1 MKKTLSLLLVFT
13 LLLLTACQPASDTP
27 SDTSS
32 KEESTLPP
40 TPWEQLQTL
49 SDELS
54 AAYESVAPTL
64 FLNSVSMDMKEG
76 TGTLSY
82 SMSGGSEDP
91 SLGESMSF
99 EGTVTIDENTTK
111 TEVDY
116 SMGGV
121 IIPIVA
127 WNHEGKEYTQYPEM
141 YPDGVFRTEDLGDAA
156 ILPSIDFFSGNDG
169 GSSDESF
176 TDLILEHADP
186 NKNMTVT
193 EKDGNKI
200 FSLTLEGKQAAKL
213 WTEVDM
219 SLNEMFGAL
228 NGEDSIMGELSTAS
242 EGERKYTKAV
252 LTVTTDGKTFQKC
265 LLEGFD
271 GETLVDCLTIDS
283 SAGKDAVNYSV
294 SRKEEGVTTLELTI
308 TATDAST
315 TMKGELPGEETSVKM
330 ELTFTPQE
338 NGVTA
343 AGSITMT
350 QDMGGF
356 SFSIP
361 MELELTVSEEN
372 GTTDVSLSLEMNVM
386 EMSMVLEMAMS
397 VTPSDVTLDFP
408 YENAVLTYDEE
419 EFYTKMMETYPDL
432 FYTSQSS
439 YYYSE
444 DEKLYMSVDEDGYV
458 DIYVDTVYTKDG
470 NVYTIENFG
479 SYTIEEADGSY
490 TINGTPCDG
499 TDFEGSL
506 SLFLEG
512 DTGVSLGFYEDGT
525 CSVNLWGYGESDS
538 LRAVFEV
545 GDSLALSWQFSEDYT
560 TVTVLGQT
568 LYLDLSGSTE
578 L

>member
-13 LLLLTACQPASDTP
+13 LLLLTACQDASDTS

-32 KEESTLPP
+32 KEESALPS

-54 AAYESVAPTL
+54 AIYESIAPTVVL
-64 FLNSVSMDMKEG
+64 DSVSMDMKEG

-82 SMSGGSEDP
+82 SMSDGSGDAF
-91 SLGESMSF
+91 LGESMSF
-99 EGTVTIDENTTK
+99 EGTVTIDENTKK

-116 SMGGV
+116 NMGGV

-127 WNHEGKEYTQYPEM
+127 WNHQGKEYTQYPEM

-156 ILPSIDFFSGNDG
+156 ILPSIDFFGGDNG
-169 GSSDESF
+169 GSFDESF

-200 FSLTLEGKQAAKL
+200 FSLTLEGEQAAKL
-213 WTEVDM
+213 WAELDK
-219 SLNEMFGAL
+219 SLDEMFGAL
-228 NGEDSIMGELSTAS
+228 NGENSIMGELSTAS
-242 EGERKYTKAV
+242 EEERKYTKAV

-283 SAGKDAVNYSV
+283 SAGKEAVNYSV
-294 SRKEEGVTTLELTI
+294 SRKEESVTTLELAI
-308 TATDAST
+308 IATEEST
-315 TMKGELPGEETSVKM
+315 TMKGALPGEETSVKM
-330 ELTFTPQE
+330 DLTFTTLE

-361 MELELTVSEEN
+361 MELELSVTEEN
-372 GTTDVSLSLEMNVM
+372 GTVNLSLSMVM
-386 EMSMVLEMAMS
+386 EMAMS

-408 YENAVLTYDEE
+408 YENAILTYDEE
-419 EFYTKMMETYPDL
+419 EFYTKLMETYPQI
-432 FYTSQSS
+432 FGSPST
-439 YYYSE
+439 YYFSDDCSLSI
-444 DEKLYMSVDEDGYV
+444 DEEGYV
-458 DIYVDTVYTKDG
+458 DLYLDTTYTADG
-470 NVYTIENFG
+470 DAYTIEYFDT
-479 SYTIEEADGSY
+479 YTVTVDGEVCY
-490 TINGTPCDG
+490 INGTAFDAMEMDG
-499 TDFEGSL
+499 DL
-506 SLFLEG
+506 YCFLEE
-512 DTGVSLGFYEDGT
+512 DTGASLVFYTDGT
-525 CSVNLWGYGESDS
+525 CSVNLWGYAENDT
-538 LRAVFEV
+538 LT
-545 GDSLALSWQFSEDYT
+545 LSFKDGGSVAMSWEFSEDLS
-560 TVTVLGQT
+560 TVTVFDKVLSI
-568 LYLDLSGSTE
+568 DLSGSTGM
-578 L
+578 